1 MVTFIK
7 KTIRF
12 TFFTVVFYVV
22 LLFVWGKYAPSIF
35 KTNLNYKI
43 GGPGHTFSRLK
54 EIKKI
59 KDIDILFL
67 GSSHAY
73 RGFDTRIFKAKG
85 ISSFNLGSSAQT
97 PIETKLLLRRYLNQI
112 NPKMIVYEVDPLE
125 FSSDGVESSL
135 DIIANDIN
143 DNYSLKMAFEL
154 NNIKVYNTLIFSF
167 INQFFDLNT
176 SFLEKKVKGE
186 DTYMSGGYVE
196 KKIRFY
202 KTDYFKE
209 QKWDFNEKQF
219 NSFNEIIHI
228 MKEKQIEFVLVNA
241 PMTAALYNSY
251 KNNNVFDYYMRKYP
265 NYYNFNQILQLNDS
279 LHFYDS
285 NHLNQNGVRLFNQK
299 LIEILKHRSSN

>member
-12 TFFTVVFYVV
+12 TFFAVVFYVV

>member
-1 MVTFIK
+1 M
-7 KTIRF
+7 
-12 TFFTVVFYVV
+12 
-22 LLFVWGKYAPSIF
+22 
-35 KTNLNYKI
+35 
-43 GGPGHTFSRLK
+43 LK
-54 EIKKI
+54 
-59 KDIDILFL
+59 
-67 GSSHAY
+67 
-73 RGFDTRIFKAKG
+73 
-85 ISSFNLGSSAQT
+85 
-97 PIETKLLLRRYLNQI
+97 
-112 NPKMIVYEVDPLE
+112 
-125 FSSDGVESSL
+125 
-135 DIIANDIN
+135 
-143 DNYSLKMAFEL
+143 
-154 NNIKVYNTLIFSF
+154 
-167 INQFFDLNT
+167 
-176 SFLEKKVKGE
+176 
-186 DTYMSGGYVE
+186 

-299 LIEILKHRSSN
+299 LIEILKHRNSN

>member
-12 TFFTVVFYVV
+12 KFFAVVFYVV